1 LNKCAH
7 GDFIAIVTAV
17 NNQAHRIV
25 EWVVHNLLL
34 GVDFIQVCDDCS
46 VDNLRGVLQ
55 PFIESHHVH
64 VEGIDG
70 WNRDNSRQFQSQCY
84 SWFWSQN
91 KSSRYAYIA
100 NYDVDEFIVPSKE
113 KCITS
118 AIQRFEQNYP
128 SASGLLVPWTR
139 FVAKSSASRMKCTS
153 FEMTAFSSG
162 ELSTSSKLNA
172 IGKPLCKKQHSI
184 GFARNMPHLCE
195 PSMQNLFEDG
205 RRSPS
210 GKPPWT
216 IISPTPPSA
225 LNLTLFHFLTLT
237 FEDFISKA
245 YQRHWMSDC
254 TTRQFNASRM
264 ECEHVN
270 LLVSEVA
277 RGKRSYTW
285 QTVFV

>member
-1 LNKCAH
+1 
-7 GDFIAIVTAV
+7 
-17 NNQAHRIV
+17 
-25 EWVVHNLLL
+25 VVHNLLL

-245 YQRHWMSDC
+245 YQRHWMRRIHHGHWPTVEGLSRILEKWESLKPSAIYYSAHLEFINSRLRPWLDIEM
-254 TTRQFNASRM
+254 NASSCRVPPM
-264 ECEHVN
+264 
-270 LLVSEVA
+270 
-277 RGKRSYTW
+277 
-285 QTVFV
+285 